1 MLRPPEHLN
10 TTKHYRLH
18 VKTRCLWSETHRIT
32 TQARSGPQR
41 NEEVASATTFQE
53 LSVMS
58 AKRNRRYFGR
68 KGRAA
73 NMAYRGKVTRYLEQ
87 VPETQNLLK
96 MGVCLSSD
104 ATGSASRLVTARSSA
119 KHVCVLLRVRN
130 FLHTRTS
137 QMPPN
142 ERP

>member
-1 MLRPPEHLN
+1 
-10 TTKHYRLH
+10 
-18 VKTRCLWSETHRIT
+18 
-32 TQARSGPQR
+32 
-41 NEEVASATTFQE
+41 
-53 LSVMS
+53 
-58 AKRNRRYFGR
+58 
-68 KGRAA
+68 
-73 NMAYRGKVTRYLEQ
+73 MAYRGKVTRYLEQ

-104 ATGSASRLVTARSSA
+104 ATGSAFRLVTARSSA